1 MLEIL
6 AGAVRQKKKLKGIQT
21 GKEVKLPPFADD
33 MPLYIK
39 DYGDT
44 NQNNFESSFYPN
56 QNDEDPQNN

>member
-21 GKEVKLPPFADD
+21 DKEVKLPPFADD
-33 MPLYIK
+33 KTLYIK

-44 NQNNFESSFYPN
+44 NQNNFESSFYSN